1 MNTSEQL
8 KNEAIRKAWI
18 AEIGE
23 EAFELLHS
31 QIRHEDGG
39 LSVIGEFDLIKQTR
53 EILGEKLQETDKF
66 KFDGRNLYLVAL
78 SGIES
83 NNGWIRIEPD
93 GSNLPDKIIDCWC
106 IKDRLM
112 FYPLLWRKDLMQF
125 QTTDASY
132 YDWQEFTHYQ
142 RIVEPQP
149 PIY

>member
-78 SGIES
+78 SGIEN
-83 NNGWIRIEPD
+83 NNGWTRIEPD
-93 GSNLPDKIIDCWC
+93 GSNLPIEYGEYECVLKWINQPMR
-106 IKDRLM
+106 RL
-112 FYPLLWRKDLMQF
+112 FFRCGGSD
-125 QTTDASY
+125 DAENTKYWLETVS
-132 YDWQEFTHYQ
+132 HY
-142 RIVEPQP
+142 R
-149 PIY
+149 PIEVFKKPIF